1 MPILAIGIGFLLVAL
16 LVRFSPAVLLR
27 PPQGALLALSVL
39 AGLGA
44 AASDAA
50 PTGWVPLDLFLRA
63 VLGATLVGAGSL
75 CGRTPPL
82 VSSLIVVAAL
92 VIAASPAA
100 LLGGLALGI
109 ALGGLLAPPRCALT
123 GALTGGLLAQ
133 VVLRLDLPLVSGAS
147 LVVGLVVTLLM
158 VLPALVRLPVRARR
172 PLWSVAG
179 AVTAVLLVGLVGGV
193 VAALRVAGDV
203 DHAVERAQQ
212 GLDLVGDDNR
222 AAQEALEDAAGGFD
236 EVRATLG
243 APWARPAWAVP
254 LLAQQVRAVHA
265 MARAGADLA
274 TVAAASIEEA
284 DVDRIRLVDGRVDL
298 DAVRALQAPLRRAD
312 EALVRARSQLASVGS
327 PWLVA
332 PVAGRRVELLERLDT
347 AAASA
352 QLAAVAV
359 EALPTMLGADRQRR
373 YLLLIQQ
380 PAEARGSGGLPGN
393 FAEIT
398 ADDGVLDLVRVGR
411 SDELIAGGIP
421 PAERVVNMPEVFDVL
436 YGYEDDLM
444 GWKNLTFAPDFPT
457 VAELARQLYPQS
469 GGAEIDGVLSIDP
482 TALAA
487 LLDLTGPVDLPGG
500 RTLTSDNAEE
510 LLYFEQYLVLD
521 DRGGNDERVELLGDA
536 TVLIWGRLTSGSL
549 PGTRALADVLGP
561 SVAAGHLRFVAF
573 EPRPA
578 RLLDRLGM
586 TGAMPQPRAD
596 GVGFALQN
604 LSQNKIDW
612 FSERA
617 AEYEAA
623 WDPGTGEITG
633 TYRVTLHN
641 AAPAGGLP
649 DYIIGWGGSA
659 DAEEAT
665 APGEQLSL
673 LYLHTVGR
681 PVAVR
686 GGVALEQRGPTVRNG
701 QWHVTP
707 VRVRVPPGASTVVE
721 VDVDGTIPRGSPWTM
736 DVLRQPSIRGDELTV
751 VLTLADGWAFDQV
764 SGLDVRRGKA
774 VAKPPL
780 VVPVRLGASA
790 QQVPPASGPP

>member
-1 MPILAIGIGFLLVAL
+1 MPILAIGVGFVLVAVL
-16 LVRFSPAVLLR
+16 IRFSPAVLLH
-27 PPQGALLALSVL
+27 PPRGVLLALSVL
-39 AGLGA
+39 AGVGA
-44 AASDAA
+44 AMSDAA
-50 PTGWVPLDLFLRA
+50 PTGCVPLDVFLRG

-82 VSSLIVVAAL
+82 ASSLIVMAAL
-92 VIAASPAA
+92 VIAVSPAA

-109 ALGGLLAPPRCALT
+109 ALAGLLAPPRCSLT
-123 GALTGGLLAQ
+123 GALAGALLVQ
-133 VVLRLDLPLVSGAS
+133 VILRLELPLVSGAS
-147 LVVGLVVTLLM
+147 LVVGIVVTLLM
-158 VLPALVRLPVRARR
+158 VVPALIRLPARARR
-172 PLWSVAG
+172 PLRWVAG
-179 AVTAVLLVGLVGGV
+179 AVTVVLVVGVAAGV
-193 VAALRVAGDV
+193 VAALRIAGDV

-222 AAQEALEDAAGGFD
+222 AAQEALKDAAGRFD

-254 LLAQQVRAVHA
+254 FLAQQVRAVHA

-274 TVAAASIEEA
+274 TTAAVSVEEA

-298 DAVRALQAPLRRAD
+298 DAVRALQAPLGRAV

-327 PWLVA
+327 PWLVSA
-332 PVAGRRVELLERLDT
+332 VADRRVELLERLDT
-347 AAASA
+347 AAAGA

-359 EALPTMLGADRQRR
+359 EALPTMLGADGQRR

-393 FAEIT
+393 FGEIT
-398 ADDGVLDLVRVGR
+398 ANDGVLDLVRVGR

-421 PAERVVNMPEVFDVL
+421 PVERVVDMPEVFDVL
-436 YGYEDDLM
+436 YGYEDELL
-444 GWKNLTFAPDFPT
+444 GWKNLTFSPDFPT

-469 GGAEIDGVLSIDP
+469 GGAPIDGVLSVDP

-487 LLDLTGPVDLPGG
+487 LLELTGPVDLPGG
-500 RTLTSDNAEE
+500 RTMTSDSAEE
-510 LLYFEQYLVLD
+510 LLYFEQYLALD
-521 DRGGNDERVELLGDA
+521 DQGAADDRIELLGDA
-536 TVLIWGRLTSGSL
+536 TELIWERLTTGSL
-549 PGTRALADVLGP
+549 PGPRALADALGG
-561 SVAAGHLRFVAF
+561 SAAAGHLRFVTF
-573 EPRPA
+573 EPGPA
-578 RLLDRLGM
+578 RLLDRLGT
-586 TGAMPQPRAD
+586 TGAIPQPRAD

-623 WDPGTGEITG
+623 WDPGTGKVTG
-633 TYRVTLHN
+633 TYRMTLHN

-649 DYIIGWGGSA
+649 DYIIGWGGPA

-686 GGVALEQRGPTVRNG
+686 GGIALEQRGPTVRNG
-701 QWHVTP
+701 PWHVTP
-707 VRVRVPPGASTVVE
+707 VRVRIPPGGSTTVE
-721 VDVDGTIPRGSPWTM
+721 VDVEGTIPVGSPWKM
-736 DVLRQPSIRGDELTV
+736 EVLRQPSIRGDELTV
-751 VLTLADGWAFDQV
+751 RLALTDGWAFHQV
-764 SGLDVRRGKA
+764 AGLDLRGGEA
-774 VAKPPL
+774 VANPPL
-780 VVPVRLGASA
+780 AVPVRLGASA
-790 QQVPPASGPP
+790 RQVSGASAAR